1 MSHGRWG
8 GCKRPYPP
16 AEDSLSCRGVT
27 PSDSIHSLI
36 PQSLLEAI
44 RNLDTPLDDGLNELA
59 GETVSKRLGLS
70 TTVAQQIERYREHAM
85 RNGAVPADEVIQIF
99 RLIGRRPD
107 AALVYADAGRRAA
120 RYAARAGS
128 KGTRLLLR
136 ASPRPFRRK
145 VGTKAAV
152 GVARRLLDLELNL
165 AERSPQVRLA
175 ESLAT
180 QAGFPGTGCYFYS
193 AVIAELLRVLSGFEG
208 AMVHERCRARG
219 DDQCLWRAAEAG
231 GYE

>member
-1 MSHGRWG
+1 M
-8 GCKRPYPP
+8 
-16 AEDSLSCRGVT
+16 T

-70 TTVAQQIERYREHAM
+70 TTVAQQIERYRELAQ
-85 RNGAVPADEVIQIF
+85 RNAAVPAEEVIQIF

-120 RYAARAGS
+120 RYAARAS
-128 KGTRLLLR
+128 RLGTRLLLR
-136 ASPRPFRRK
+136 ASPRPLRRRF
-145 VGTKAAV
+145 GTRAAV
-152 GVARRLLDLELNL
+152 GLARRLLDLDL
-165 AERSPQVRLA
+165 ALSTQAPQVRLV
-175 ESLAT
+175 ESMAT

-193 AVIAELLRVLSGFEG
+193 AVVAELLRVLSGFEG

-219 DDQCLWRAAEAG
+219 DADCFWRAAEAG
-231 GYE
+231 DYE